1 MKLVIGPGEGGNQ
14 LLSFMKSYKK
24 IFTKNTS
31 DAIEKKPEGHKT
43 VFSMPILSKKTD
55 YDHKDTFERKEKI
68 EKKWP
73 EIVENIEKIDEVFNN
88 NWPPEGGK

>member
-1 MKLVIGPGEGGNQ
+1 
-14 LLSFMKSYKK
+14 MKSYKK

-31 DAIEKKPEGHKT
+31 DAIEKKTEGTKT

-55 YDHKDTFERKEKI
+55 YDLKDTVELMEKI